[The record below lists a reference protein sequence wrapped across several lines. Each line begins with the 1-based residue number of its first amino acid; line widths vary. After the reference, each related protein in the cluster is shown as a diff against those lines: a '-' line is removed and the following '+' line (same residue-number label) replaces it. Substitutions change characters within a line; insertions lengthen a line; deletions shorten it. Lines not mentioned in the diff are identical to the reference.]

1 MLERSKGINCWNMEA
16 NIRFA
21 RNIVAFILTVAV
33 MGLPDVAAADHVPDN
48 LSQDLDPNY
57 IACLNTVDDAET
69 EFRDSLQSTCIQR
82 MGDLCSG
89 SNGIAPPSQVIDCI
103 HYEVRRGIVFLQV
116 AANDLPEAVEK
127 DGFFGHGYERRRDG
141 ILKDVEA
148 LKNSA
153 KPLSIEI
160 AVQQGVMMASAAT
173 TLFWLAR
180 ETGTT
185 LEAHVAASFGDH

>member
-33 MGLPDVAAADHVPDN
+33 MGLPDVAVADHVPDN

-57 IACLNTVDDAET
+57 IACMNTVDDAET
-69 EFRDSLQSTCIQR
+69 EFRD
-82 MGDLCSG
+82 LCSG
-89 SNGIAPPSQVIDCI
+89 SNGIALPSQVIDCI
-103 HYEVRRGIVFLQV
+103 HSEVRRGIVFLQV
-116 AANDLPEAVEK
+116 AANDLPEAVKK

-153 KPLSIEI
+153 KPLSIEN

>member
-1 MLERSKGINCWNMEA
+1 MSAIVMFERSKGINCWKIGA
-16 NIRFA
+16 NFMFA

-33 MGLPDVAAADHVPDN
+33 MGLSDIAVADHVPDN
-48 LSQDLDPNY
+48 LSQDLNPNY

-69 EFRDSLQSTCIQR
+69 EFRDTLQSACIQR

-103 HYEVRRGIVFLQV
+103 HYEVQRGIVFLQG
-116 AANDLPEAVEK
+116 AAEDLP
-127 DGFFGHGYERRRDG
+127 GFFGHGYERRRDG
-141 ILKDVEA
+141 ILNDVEA

-185 LEAHVAASFGDH
+185 LEAHVAASFGHH